1 MQQSLPEGKEV
12 YAQKINSIFR
22 AACEIENELIVLSNV
37 LQDEVSHSFAT
48 RSNRE
53 LPGNSQ
59 AIVGRM
65 RLEFVS

>member
-1 MQQSLPEGKEV
+1 MEQPLPEGKEV

-22 AACEIENELIVLSNV
+22 AACDIEDELIVLSNV

-48 RSNRE
+48 RSNRD

-59 AIVGRM
+59 AFVRRM